1 MRKREV
7 VALIWLCCCWCS
19 VALPRDAVDLSVAC
33 DWDISWSCSLA
44 RFSPNL
50 IVFDIECSVTLL
62 HELERLVL
70 QTQTHV
76 NVITS
81 MVKNICLLKVVYVG
95 WFPDRL
101 VSNQIWCRRSI
112 ESGHSIAHTHFY
124 KSDICFG
131 YACLSRK
138 TPVSISLTWPRMAW
152 LVNKA
157 LHEPRRMRRNLISGL
172 PTRNWRFG
180 NKCLFQLRPLWQ

>member
-1 MRKREV
+1 M
-7 VALIWLCCCWCS
+7 
-19 VALPRDAVDLSVAC
+19 ALPRGAVDLSVAC

-81 MVKNICLLKVVYVG
+81 MVKNILSSKSCLRWLI
-95 WFPDRL
+95 PR
-101 VSNQIWCRRSI
+101 QI
-112 ESGHSIAHTHFY
+112 G
-124 KSDICFG
+124 
-131 YACLSRK
+131 
-138 TPVSISLTWPRMAW
+138 
-152 LVNKA
+152 
-157 LHEPRRMRRNLISGL
+157 
-172 PTRNWRFG
+172 
-180 NKCLFQLRPLWQ
+180 Q